1 MSRQPTPKSEQ
12 YQGYLRLRCQL
23 HRLIARGL
31 IDSPEADQ
39 VREELMI
46 PWRELGKEDI
56 TEVQL
61 LAEDLHSLEDLP
73 GVETLSVQSPAS
85 RGTQLLIAAKQKDW
99 QELLR
104 LLRESKE
111 LLPAERIACL
121 RAWAWHELAQPEP
134 GGLFLKGAALQALI
148 CCAEAMTIADS
159 QKQLT
164 TGDQQPRHG
173 QATRKGVD
181 AMPVKGKS
189 GFKPAKSSLR
199 QLYSVPNEEKIAC

>member
-12 YQGYLRLRCQL
+12 YQEYLRLRCQL

-39 VREELMI
+39 VREELMT

-56 TEVQL
+56 AEVQL

-73 GVETLSVQSPAS
+73 AVETLSVQSPAS
-85 RGTQLLIAAKQKDW
+85 RGTKLLIAAKQKDW
-99 QELLR
+99 QALLR
-104 LLRESKE
+104 LLRDSKE

-148 CCAEAMTIADS
+148 CCAEDLA
-159 QKQLT
+159 
-164 TGDQQPRHG
+164 
-173 QATRKGVD
+173 GVD
-181 AMPVKGKS
+181 AQAQTALTSPISQQPGYGAIPRRSIEDVSTAQKT
-189 GFKPAKSSLR
+189 GFKKPKFSLH
-199 QLYSVPNEEKIAC
+199 SFDKKAA